1 MYPNNRGLV
10 DLDELII
17 RCSDEKAKSYIS
29 EAVACYKVGGF
40 RQAIVATWIAVVY
53 DFIQKLRELE
63 LTGDRNAVK
72 RVAEFETIQRT
83 ANLSDSLAFEKKI
96 LDIAKDEFELL
107 SDLEYKD
114 LCRLQED
121 RNRCAHPSMI
131 STDEVYQPSAELA
144 RMHIRNAIEYML
156 MRPPVQGKAALDR
169 LMAETQSE
177 YFPTD
182 VDKAETFFRGGP
194 LARPR
199 ESLVRNFALVLAK
212 NLLSGNLTEKQLVQ
226 YAVAL
231 NAVRRMHRPIIE
243 QLFSDRLNDLM
254 QSVKDEF
261 RVSSILFLALILDTW
276 QYLKGDIRLL
286 IENYIRN
293 MPDNDVFKGISFAVG
308 IPALKNIVV
317 ERFNKLDLEKIYGII
332 SLYGPRAE
340 YVDKVIELYQ
350 GAGSFN
356 SANFIGNNLVIPL
369 IPFFN
374 RHNIETIVRTVREN
388 YQVGNSFDIHEVLG
402 AIRASNKISTEE
414 FDNILQQYGI
424 RRNIVEGKEQYDL
437 L

>member
-1 MYPNNRGLV
+1 
-10 DLDELII
+10 
-17 RCSDEKAKSYIS
+17 
-29 EAVACYKVGGF
+29 
-40 RQAIVATWIAVVY
+40 
-53 DFIQKLRELE
+53 
-63 LTGDRNAVK
+63 
-72 RVAEFETIQRT
+72 
-83 ANLSDSLAFEKKI
+83 
-96 LDIAKDEFELL
+96 
-107 SDLEYKD
+107 
-114 LCRLQED
+114 
-121 RNRCAHPSMI
+121 
-131 STDEVYQPSAELA
+131 
-144 RMHIRNAIEYML
+144 
-156 MRPPVQGKAALDR
+156 
-169 LMAETQSE
+169 
-177 YFPTD
+177 
-182 VDKAETFFRGGP
+182 
-194 LARPR
+194 
-199 ESLVRNFALVLAK
+199 
-212 NLLSGNLTEKQLVQ
+212 
-226 YAVAL
+226 
-231 NAVRRMHRPIIE
+231 
-243 QLFSDRLNDLM
+243 
-254 QSVKDEF
+254 
-261 RVSSILFLALILDTW
+261 
-276 QYLKGDIRLL
+276 
-286 IENYIRN
+286 